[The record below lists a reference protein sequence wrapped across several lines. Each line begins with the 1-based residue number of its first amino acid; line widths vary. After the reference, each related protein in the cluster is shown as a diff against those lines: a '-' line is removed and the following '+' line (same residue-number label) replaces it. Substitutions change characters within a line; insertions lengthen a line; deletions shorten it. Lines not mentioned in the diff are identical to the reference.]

1 MSRLLAVLAVTVLVA
16 VLALWAA
23 AQYLVSA
30 DADAGAKAAR
40 VSAFQ
45 PGNGSR
51 CACAPVLDPVC
62 DDDLSWPN
70 ECSAKCDGVLDAT
83 PCLAVTRRL

>member
-1 MSRLLAVLAVTVLVA
+1 MGLFAVLVA
-16 VLALWAA
+16 VLAAVLALWATDSDPA
-23 AQYLVSA
+23 IA
-30 DADAGAKAAR
+30 
-40 VSAFQ
+40 SAFQ
-45 PGNGSR
+45 PGNGSK

-62 DDDLSWPN
+62 DDDMAWPN